1 LVELSLAI
9 LNFKSLTQKKGNGN
23 NNGTKIEGWENINE
37 GDESNDIGYK
47 YGINGKVATLS
58 NTNEHFKDVAMTKE
72 NNTW

>member
-1 LVELSLAI
+1 MTTTMELE
-9 LNFKSLTQKKGNGN
+9 
-23 NNGTKIEGWENINE
+23 IEGWENINE

-58 NTNEHFKDVAMTKE
+58 NNNEHFKDVAMTKE